1 MEYAFRL
8 IRVRL
13 NRPEEAEI
21 ALNQAGTQGFHAV
34 GMKEFSNDLIVV
46 MEKELVPVPAWSSPP
61 IKLQEIPA
69 KRGPGRPK
77 KIAEEANA

>member
-1 MEYAFRL
+1 MEYCFRL

-21 ALNQAGTQGFHAV
+21 ALNQAGSQGFHAV

-46 MEKELVPVPAWSSPP
+46 MEKALEPVPYCGETPP
-61 IKLQEIPA
+61 IKLAEA

-77 KIAEEANA
+77 KITEEANA